1 MPMTSGM
8 DSFAPVPL
16 PDDIQRRLNVYK
28 AAGAVLLIAVWG
40 WFALVRN
47 DQTPIFVYLNI
58 AVHET
63 GHVLFRPFGELTMLM
78 MGSGFEVLFPF
89 AVGAYFLVRKRDLVA
104 TAVAWG
110 WAASALASA
119 ATYIGDA
126 DDGTLALLGATGPD
140 AAGDWERILGV
151 EFFDKVFLADRIAG
165 VVRTIGFVLWIVA
178 IGLAVFATVRNHQLA
193 QVAVAAPKG
202 RPSPVPRVPLVPVD
216 DEQMW
221 R

>member
-1 MPMTSGM
+1 MTSRM
-8 DSFAPVPL
+8 DSLAPVPL
-16 PDDIQRRLNVYK
+16 PDEIQRRLNVFK
-28 AAGAVLLIAVWG
+28 AAGAVLLISVWG
-40 WFALVRN
+40 WFALVQN
-47 DQTPIFVYLNI
+47 DQTPIFVFLNI

-78 MGSGFEVLFPF
+78 MGSGSEVLFPLL
-89 AVGAYFLVRKRDLVA
+89 VGAYFLIRKRDLVA

-110 WAASALASA
+110 WAASASASA

-126 DDGTLALLGATGPD
+126 DDGRLALLGATGPD

-165 VVRTIGFVLWIVA
+165 VVRTVGFVLWFVA
-178 IGLAVFATVRNHQLA
+178 LGLAAWAIVRNRQLA
-193 QVAVAAPKG
+193 RAAVATPNG
-202 RPSPVPRVPLVPVD
+202 RVTAVPRAPLVPVD